1 MCLARLLDGRHRLRA
16 RGPPLILV
24 IVTREAG
31 AYGVGALIP
40 ALVVCCAIVV
50 MGISAALSI
59 VDRLWRR
66 TRPFPRTIAA
76 LAAFGAATV
85 CLAPAVAELVGVA
98 PPSVEGWL
106 PTVAGVAL
114 LAIAAILAAGRS
126 ERLPALVFA
135 AGWVLLLGIA
145 GYSVWTE
152 MEVDVA
158 WLGPNSM
165 EDGPGRIAFSATRP
179 GNFEVRFGASSCS
192 EGEVI
197 ATGRYDHQPGRP
209 DRNSASWCGSNCR
222 QRSFHSS
229 AAISCVCAF
238 ATALQQRLVRG
249 KSRWRR
255 RSGSATDDP
264 GTYHA
269 SMTRSIKIGDRV
281 FVRRYQFSTRTS
293 GSCSEATTSS

>member
-1 MCLARLLDGRHRLRA
+1 MAVIVFVLGAL
-16 RGPPLILV
+16 PLILV
-24 IVTREAG
+24 IVTRDAG

-98 PPSVEGWL
+98 PPSIEGWL

-114 LAIAAILAAGRS
+114 LALAAILAAGRS

-158 WLGPNSM
+158 WLGPNSI
-165 EDGPGRIAFSATRP
+165 EDSPGQIAFSATRP
-179 GNFEVRFGASSCS
+179 GDFEVRFGASSCS

-209 DRNSASWCGSNCR
+209 GSEFGELVWVELPAEILPLER
-222 QRSFHSS
+222 GD
-229 AAISCVCAF
+229 
-238 ATALQQRLVRG
+238 LVRVCVRDG
-249 KSRWRR
+249 FAA
-255 RSGSATDDP
+255 ATRA
-264 GTYHA
+264 GEV
-269 SMTRSIKIGDRV
+269 SMAPSFWQRD
-281 FVRRYQFSTRTS
+281 
-293 GSCSEATTSS
+293 